1 MTLSKNSWIYKLNVW
16 FCEYPPI
23 GIIELFF
30 TTVIGGF
37 AFIALLPVYKIKW
50 DVSIKVI
57 SGLVSFGWLVL
68 VPILTL
74 LSNEPMLKDP
84 FWYSLFL
91 GCGIIILF
99 LWGVIVLGFVIT
111 VLVYLL
117 QSVYDTLSQKVHIKL
132 NIKWPT
138 ITWKE

>member
-1 MTLSKNSWIYKLNVW
+1 MTLSKNTWIYKLNVW

-30 TTVIGGF
+30 TTLIGSL
-37 AFIALLPVYKIKW
+37 AFMVLLPFYKIKW
-50 DVSIKVI
+50 DISVKVVLGII
-57 SGLVSFGWLVL
+57 SFAWLAL
-68 VPILTL
+68 VPALCL
-74 LSNEPMLKDP
+74 LSDEPMLKEP
-84 FWYSLFL
+84 FWYSIFI
-91 GCGIIILF
+91 GYGIIILYS
-99 LWGVIVLGFVIT
+99 WGIIVLGFVIT

-117 QSVYDTLSQKVHIKL
+117 QSVYDTVSQKIHINL